1 MNFWDEE
8 KVEQYQMAH
17 SDEMRPTPRALA
29 LFFLVATAVLCPS
42 AAADA
47 KLYSTQGIVEVQRS
61 GAALWEIAARDS
73 QVRIGDTVRTGPES
87 RAGVALDDGSLVR
100 IGSSSILTLQGDQ
113 PEEKETI
120 FLSIGKLFFFSRSSN
135 HTPEIRTPTVSAAIR
150 GTELTVIA
158 SANKTSVAVLDGQ
171 VECFNSLGSVPAG
184 EGELVI
190 TEAGKAPVK
199 TVLIKPKEYVE
210 WALHIPPL
218 LEDHDDPS
226 LAGVPVASLKK
237 FESALGSGDIDA
249 AATQAAASPALQAII
264 AVIDDDKGAAM
275 AAAQLA
281 VGQAPSS
288 AIARLALAFA
298 LQAQGDIE
306 GARAALETPVKG
318 APSSYFLARRAE
330 LALAMDDV
338 AAARRDAEASLT
350 EARSRATNPTYAL
363 TVLGFIA
370 IIDNEPQEAVSS
382 FTEAIR
388 YDDSYPVPYLGRGLA
403 VTQLGGAEEGSA
415 DIAAAVHLSPTT
427 SVYRSY
433 LGKALFE
440 LTRNASAKA
449 EFDRA
454 IALDP
459 NDPTPLLYRSFQS
472 LAANDPVAALADITA
487 SAQRN
492 GNRAVYR
499 SSLLLDRDQATRKAS
514 LAETFAALGFGE
526 VARVQALSSLTQDY
540 TNFAAHRYLAN
551 AYNQNFQ
558 FEASR
563 SERALTNLL
572 APLGFNSLQPIG
584 QNSFGDYTTLF
595 ERNQQRTAISNT
607 LDSQLQQV
615 TGSVTQSGRS
625 SEWGYFLSGSGL
637 YNDFAPSSVQ
647 LKDGLFS
654 SAVQYQPNS
663 SFRAFTLAEVQG
675 RQVRGFQ
682 TDNGVESDNIRRFAV
697 TTGGTLRLSPST
709 TLLSV
714 AALQHNNNAIRQP
727 NQLGLNITALTEEGP
742 FAESEV
748 ANVFDTTRQ
757 TPDQFQL
764 SNQVLYHGDLVT
776 LDIGHELF
784 VSQVNRS
791 AQSRVINDEF
801 GIAELQDQN
810 LLSSIDSTLQNH
822 SVFAYSTWHL
832 LRSVDLS
839 IGGAYAAI
847 ESEDRF
853 ITPFSPNTTSADR
866 FNPKAAVTWRPT
878 DWATFRAGY
887 IESLERTILEG
898 LPSYEPSLVGAINQR
913 YFDFPHTSS
922 RNSTIAMDLNTSKGS
937 YVGFEA
943 THRDITLLEI
953 APANY
958 GVDLTS
964 SDGIAS
970 SVDLQSRPDV
980 HQDIDLLSSYWY
992 QVLTPWLTSSA
1003 EYRYSLDNT
1012 FDPERA
1018 FRIETHR
1025 GILALRAFSSSGL
1038 FLKGS
1043 TTYIDQGRSNGLPEE
1058 NGTANGLLL
1067 DAGIGYRLAERHGIV
1082 ELNFKNMLD
1091 KELNLEPLL
1100 GVDSTFQ
1107 SGFGVQL
1114 VSTFNF

>member
-1 MNFWDEE
+1 MNFANEN
-8 KVEQYQMAH
+8 KVAQSH
-17 SDEMRPTPRALA
+17 EMRPYLLGFSTAIVLLAISAL
-29 LFFLVATAVLCPS
+29 CGS

-47 KLYSTQGIVEVQRS
+47 KLYSTQGTVEVQRA
-61 GAALWEIAARDS
+61 GAAVWEIAMRDS
-73 QVRIGDTVRTGPES
+73 LLGTGDTIRTAPES
-87 RAGVALDDGSLVR
+87 RAGIALDDGSLVR
-100 IGSSSILTLQGDQ
+100 IGPSSFLTLQGAQ

-120 FLSIGKLFFFSRSSN
+120 FLSLGKLFFFSRSN
-135 HTPEIRTPTVSAAIR
+135 DHTPEIRTPTVSAAIR
-150 GTELTVIA
+150 GTEITVTA
-158 SANKTSVAVLDGQ
+158 SANETSVAVLDGQ
-171 VECFNSLGSVPAG
+171 VECFNSYGSVPAG
-184 EGELVI
+184 EGELVV
-190 TEAGKAPVK
+190 TQAGKAPVK
-199 TVLIKPKEYVE
+199 TVLVKPKEYVE
-210 WALHIPPL
+210 WLLHVPPF
-218 LEDHDDPS
+218 LESRDDPS
-226 LAGVPVASLKK
+226 LVGIPEGSIKK
-237 FESALGSGDIDA
+237 LEGALASGDIEVA
-249 AATQAAASPALQAII
+249 ASQAASVPALQAIVAVINDDKAAALSAAQI
-264 AVIDDDKGAAM
+264 AVART
-275 AAAQLA
+275 
-281 VGQAPSS
+281 PTS

-306 GARAALETPVKG
+306 GARTALEAEIQG

-338 AAARRDAEASLT
+338 DAARRDAEASLT
-350 EARSRATNPTYAL
+350 EARSHGTNQTYAL

-370 IIDNEPQEAVSS
+370 IVDNEPNEAVRS
-382 FTEAIR
+382 FTEAIQF
-388 YDDSYPVPYLGRGLA
+388 DDSYPVAYLGRGLA
-403 VTQLGGAEEGSA
+403 VTQLGEAEKGAS
-415 DIAAAVHLSPTT
+415 DIAAAVHLSPST

-440 LTRNASAKA
+440 LTRDSPAKA

-472 LAANDPVAALADITA
+472 LAANDPVAALEDVTA

-558 FEASR
+558 FESSR

-615 TGSVTQSGRS
+615 TASVTQSGRS
-625 SEWGYFLSGSGL
+625 NEWGYFVSGSGL

-663 SFRAFTLAEVQG
+663 SFRAFALAEVQG

-682 TDNGVESDNIRRFAV
+682 TDNGVESDNIRRYAI

-714 AALQHNNNAIRQP
+714 AAFQHNNNAIRQP

-764 SNQVLYHGDLVT
+764 SNQLLYHGDLVT
-776 LDIGHELF
+776 LDVGHELF

-801 GIAELQDQN
+801 GIVELQGQD

-832 LRSVDLS
+832 LPSLDLS
-839 IGGAYAAI
+839 VGGAYAAI

-853 ITPFSPNTTSADR
+853 ITPFSPNTTSMDR
-866 FNPKAAVTWRPT
+866 FNPKAAITWRPT
-878 DWATFRAGY
+878 EWATFRAGY

-922 RNSTIAMDLNTSKGS
+922 RNSTIAMDLIPAKGS

-953 APANY
+953 APTNY

-964 SDGIAS
+964 SDGIVS
-970 SVDLQSRPDV
+970 SVDSENRPDV
-980 HQDIDLLSSYWY
+980 HQDVDLLSSYWY
-992 QVLTPWLTSSA
+992 QVLTSWLTSSA

-1012 FDPERA
+1012 FDPDRA

-1025 GILALRAFSSSGL
+1025 GTLGLRAFSSSGF

-1043 TTYIDQGRSNGLPEE
+1043 TTYIDQGRRNGLPEE

-1067 DAGIGYRLAERHGIV
+1067 DAGLGYRLAERHGII
-1082 ELNFKNMLD
+1082 ELNFKNVLD
-1091 KELNLEPLL
+1091 KDLDLEPLL